1 MPIINDT
8 VLFNEI
14 QHGDGLEKAL
24 KLAPQDIVMEVRE
37 SGLKG
42 RGGAGFPTGTKW
54 MFALSAKSDKKYVI
68 CNADEG
74 EPGTFKDRVLLM
86 DYPKLVFEGMV
97 IGAYAIQAH
106 MGYLYLR
113 GEYRYLYRQLLDYL
127 ENMRRENRL
136 GENILGSGFSFD
148 IEIRLGSGAYICG
161 EESALIESIEGHRGE
176 ARNRP
181 PFPVTV
187 GLKGYPTIVNNVET
201 FASATVIISKGGG
214 WFSQYGTDKSKG
226 MKLISISGDCDKPG
240 VYEIPFGTTI
250 SGLLNFVEARNTKA
264 VQVGGASGICVPK
277 SEFHRTIS
285 FEDLSTGGSIMIFDE
300 SRDMLHVLKNFM
312 EFFVEESCGQCT
324 PCRYGNKKLLDG
336 VEKIEAG
343 NCSLSYVNELVEL
356 GKSMQIA
363 SKCGLGQSSPNAF
376 ISIMK
381 HFEDEIFSKSR

>member
-1 MPIINDT
+1 MPIVNDT

-24 KLAPQDIVMEVRE
+24 GMSPQDIVMEVRE

-54 MFALSAKSDKKYVI
+54 MFALSAKSDKKFVI

-74 EPGTFKDRVLLM
+74 EPGTFKDRVLLT
-86 DYPKLVFEGMV
+86 DYPKLVFDGMV
-97 IGAYAIQAH
+97 ISGYAIQAH
-106 MGYLYLR
+106 KGYLYLR
-113 GEYRYLYRQLLDYL
+113 GEYRYLYKQLSDFL
-127 ENMRRENRL
+127 EDMRRNNRL
-136 GENILGSGFSFD
+136 GESILGTKFNFD

-187 GLKGYPTIVNNVET
+187 GLNGFPTIVNNVET
-201 FASATVIISKGGG
+201 FASASMIVSKGSD
-214 WFSQYGTDKSKG
+214 WFAQFGTDKSKG
-226 MKLISISGDCDKPG
+226 MKLVSISGDCDKPG
-240 VYEIPFGTTI
+240 VYEIPFGTSI
-250 SGLLNFVEARNTKA
+250 AGLLEFVEARNTKA
-264 VQVGGASGICVPK
+264 VQVGGASGTCVPK
-277 SEFHRTIS
+277 SEFQRLIS
-285 FEDLSTGGSIMIFDE
+285 FEDLSTGGSIMIFNE
-300 SRDMLHVLKNFM
+300 SRDMLHILKNFM

-324 PCRYGNKKLLDG
+324 PCRNGNRKLLEG
-336 VEKIEAG
+336 LEKIENG
-343 NCSLSYVNELVEL
+343 TCSLSYINELVEL

-381 HFEDEIFSKSR
+381 HFEDEIFSKR